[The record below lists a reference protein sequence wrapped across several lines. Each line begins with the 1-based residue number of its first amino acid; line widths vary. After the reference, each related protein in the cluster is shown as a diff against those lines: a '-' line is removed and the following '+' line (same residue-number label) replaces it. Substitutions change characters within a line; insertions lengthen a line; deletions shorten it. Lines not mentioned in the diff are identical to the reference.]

1 MSPKEL
7 AELGDEFWTVLQER
21 LAADRAAALL
31 KTKESKLQ
39 AQIVEEMRKENVSAI
54 GGQRVSLT
62 LKKEDVPT
70 AESWE
75 KVWGYIQETGQF
87 DLLEKRLGKL
97 ACKERW
103 ENGIEIP
110 GVVRFPVYKLS
121 KSEVK

>member
-1 MSPKEL
+1 
-7 AELGDEFWTVLQER
+7 
-21 LAADRAAALL
+21 LAADRAAAEL
-31 KTKESKLQ
+31 KKKEQWLFV
-39 AQIVEEMRKENVSAI
+39 QITTEMRKENISAI

-70 AESWE
+70 AEDWD
-75 KVWGYIQETGQF
+75 KVWKYIQESGQF

-110 GVVRFPVYKLS
+110 GVIRFPVYKLS